1 MPVARGEDNAPA
13 FKDRLRQAFRVWSG
27 RDPERLARGE
37 PLILRIV
44 APLAVLIIV
53 AVLAGV
59 GFGYVLARQAD
70 DALEAGR
77 RQALTA
83 AVEALQAIMPNLAG
97 IEPGLIPVIERMSGI
112 KGLGFD
118 AAPADDRSVQSMV
131 DRNGRIVGWFAW
143 KGERPAT
150 AMMYRVLPLAG
161 LIVLGFIG
169 FVVLTMRWLGRLS
182 FRLAKSEQQL
192 HKLTYEDP
200 LTGLPNHRQLL
211 NLFDRAIIPRAG
223 DEILAYVTI
232 DLDGFGEVNDAV
244 GHAGGDEVLVEI
256 ANRLCEAAPAGAQ
269 VGRIGSDEFALI
281 MADTD
286 REKALQAA
294 DALRQAVAR
303 PIGTS
308 QVVQVVASI
317 GLAVA
322 PQDGAT
328 RDELARRAD
337 LALRAAKRRRQGG
350 AVAFAAEMETELQER
365 RFIEGELARALAGHA
380 FELYYQPIVKAE
392 RTATAGLEALL
403 RWNHPT
409 RGIIPPSVFVPVAE
423 AAGLMDKLGEFVLRR
438 AVADAGRWPDL
449 YVSVNVS
456 PVQIRD
462 RAFVDVVS
470 AALGESGF
478 EPARLVLEVT
488 EGALIENPDE
498 TAARLLELRALGVRL
513 ALDDFGSGY
522 SSLNDLRRLP
532 FDKVKLDRS
541 FVAALDQS
549 ANGGVIIQAVVTL
562 GRALGMGVVIEGI
575 ETEQQRVLAKL
586 AGCNEMQGDL
596 FARPAPPEEIERLLA
611 GATSA
616 SEAGPPPL
624 RLAI

>member
-1 MPVARGEDNAPA
+1 VVGGED
-13 FKDRLRQAFRVWSG
+13 
-27 RDPERLARGE
+27 RDPQRRARGE
-37 PLILRIV
+37 PLILRII
-44 APLAVLIIV
+44 APLAALIVV
-53 AVLAGV
+53 AVLAGA

-70 DALEAGR
+70 DALETGR
-77 RQALTA
+77 RQALA
-83 AVEALQAIMPNLAG
+83 SAVDALQAVMPNRAG
-97 IEPGLIPVIERMSGI
+97 VEPDLIPVIERMSGI
-112 KGLGFD
+112 KGLGFG
-118 AAPADDRSVQSMV
+118 AEPADDDRSVQPVV

-150 AMMYRVLPLAG
+150 AMMYRVLPLVG
-161 LIVLGFIG
+161 LTVLGFIG
-169 FVVLTMRWLGRLS
+169 FVVLTMRRLGWLS
-182 FRLAKSEQQL
+182 FRLAKSEQRL
-192 HKLTYEDP
+192 HKLTYEDS
-200 LTGLPNHRQLL
+200 LTGLPNHRQVL

-223 DEILAYVTI
+223 DETLAYVTI
-232 DLDGFGEVNDAV
+232 DLDGFDEVNDAI
-244 GHAGGDEVLVEI
+244 GYAGGDDVLVEV
-256 ANRLCEAAPAGAQ
+256 ANRLREAAPPGTEI
-269 VGRIGSDEFALI
+269 GRIGSDEFALI
-281 MADTD
+281 MGDTD
-286 REKALQAA
+286 RERALQAA
-294 DALRQAVAR
+294 DVLRQAVAR

-308 QVVQVVASI
+308 RVVQVVASI

-322 PQDGAT
+322 PQDGTT
-328 RDELARRAD
+328 RDELSGRAD

-365 RFIEGELARALAGHA
+365 RFIEGELARALAGRA

-392 RTATAGLEALL
+392 RAAAAGLEALL
-403 RWNHPT
+403 RWNHPV
-409 RGIIPPSVFVPVAE
+409 RGFISPGEFVPVAE
-423 AAGLMDKLGEFVLRR
+423 AAGLMGGLGEFVLRR
-438 AVADAGRWPDL
+438 AIADAGRWPDL

-470 AALGESGF
+470 AVLGESGL

-488 EGALIENPDE
+488 ERALIENPDE

-522 SSLNDLRRLP
+522 SSLNDLRRLL

-562 GRALGMGVVIEGI
+562 GRALGMSVVIDGI
-575 ETEQQRVLAKL
+575 ETEQQRVLARL

-611 GATSA
+611 GATSGT
-616 SEAGPPPL
+616 EAGPPPL